1 MLGFML
7 QPNLLDCW
15 ASSKEADVE
24 LNDPGVLHTEEV
36 TGVIR
41 RLSRRAFVSM
51 LAALVASPAM
61 VFKLR
66 SADAQ
71 QPAAPRRIGVLTV
84 VPPDDKDVQGL
95 RQGLRDAGYA
105 EGRNVV
111 IEWRSANGD
120 YSRVAELAADLVQ
133 RKVDVIVVETTR
145 AAEVVKRLT
154 STIPIVLS
162 AVADPVGSGLVT
174 SYAHPGG
181 NVTGLSLMSAELG
194 AKRLQLL
201 KETIPRLTR
210 VAVLWNPDTPFHP
223 KAITDLKAAAPSLS
237 LELSFV
243 SARTP
248 DEFSP
253 AFSEISRLR
262 AQGLYLID
270 DAIFYTHRVTL
281 LALISRARLPS
292 SYPDRQFVVEGGLM
306 SYGANIA
313 DMYRRSAGYVDK
325 ILKGAKPSDLP
336 IEQPTNFEFVI
347 NLKTAKMLGITMP
360 QSILLRADEVIR

>member
-1 MLGFML
+1 M
-7 QPNLLDCW
+7 
-15 ASSKEADVE
+15 
-24 LNDPGVLHTEEV
+24 
-36 TGVIR
+36 IR

-61 VFKLR
+61 VFKPR

-71 QPAAPRRIGVLTV
+71 QPAAPRRIGVLRV

-105 EGRNVV
+105 EGRDVV

-120 YSRVAELAADLVQ
+120 FARVPELAADLVQ
-133 RKVDVIVVETTR
+133 RKVEVIVVETTR
-145 AAEVVKRLT
+145 AAEAVKRLT

-181 NVTGLSLMSAELG
+181 NVTGLSMMSAEIS

-201 KETIPRLTR
+201 KETIPQLTR

-223 KAITDLKAAAPSLS
+223 KAIADLKAAAPALS

-243 SARTP
+243 SARRP

-253 AFSEISRLR
+253 AFSEISRTH
-262 AQGLYLID
+262 AQGLYLMD
-270 DAIFYTHRVTL
+270 DSIFSSHKTTL
-281 LALISRARLPS
+281 LNLASKARLPT
-292 SYPDRQFVVEGGLM
+292 SYSERPFVVEGGLM
-306 SYGANIA
+306 SYGTNMR
-313 DMYRRSAGYVDK
+313 DMWRRSAGYVDK

-336 IEQPTNFEFVI
+336 IEQPTKFEFVI

-360 QSILLRADEVIR
+360 QSILLHADEVIQ